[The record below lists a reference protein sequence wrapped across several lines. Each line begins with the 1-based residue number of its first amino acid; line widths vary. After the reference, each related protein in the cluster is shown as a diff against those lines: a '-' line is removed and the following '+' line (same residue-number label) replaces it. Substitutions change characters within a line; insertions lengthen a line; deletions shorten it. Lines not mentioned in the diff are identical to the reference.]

1 MAFIDLEETMTRRVL
16 KSTRLRRLRSWIG
29 LLALVAIA
37 VAPGTA
43 HAVNVAPQGMP
54 TNPFPALQ
62 CPYGMFMLGVALH
75 ENPNRSINAIR
86 ANCVAF
92 NSSTGQFVAPPQF
105 TAFSSGAPG
114 ALLQNGC
121 TPDRYVSGMHIGLR
135 FATPGLPTGLTYVLL
150 TCSAVS
156 GNGSAV
162 TVCVSAGVG
171 CSKPASIGLI
181 PGVGTT
187 FTIACPGGQAAIG
200 LIGTFSGAVTSLGL
214 ICGPKPFNLVV
225 PPIPSVSLPATGG
238 QMVPGQV
245 LAKNGCTTAATVAP
259 TQGDNDSPTAE
270 GIIVCLI
277 NAERKARNLSVL
289 SVDPSLMSETIAE
302 GQAAV
307 TQKWWANA
315 NSSSHVNP
323 QTGSTPDSRIM
334 NSGYCGGSNNV
345 NYRGEIT
352 YDGAG
357 TGNYCD
363 DQNPCHQTNIPC
375 LNGCGPPTAAVDWWM
390 NISPPHRAVILTP
403 NFTHIGVVAIGDMAD
418 PKSSSFPAKGLYI
431 VDFGSCH

>member
-1 MAFIDLEETMTRRVL
+1 MMGRVL
-16 KSTRLRRLRSWIG
+16 WSMPSRLLRSWIG

-75 ENPNRSINAIR
+75 EHPNRSIAAIR

-121 TPDRYVSGMHIGLR
+121 TPDRYVSGIHIGLR
-135 FATPGLPTGLTYVLL
+135 LPSPGLPAGLTYVLL
-150 TCSAVS
+150 TCSALS

-162 TVCVSAGVG
+162 TVCVSTTIT
-171 CSKPASIGLI
+171 CSSAPPLGTIL
-181 PGVGTT
+181 TT
-187 FTIACPGGQAAIG
+187 FAVSCPGGQAAIG
-200 LIGTFSGAVTSLGL
+200 LIGTSSAVVTSLGL
-214 ICGPKPFNLVV
+214 ICGPRPSNLVV

-245 LAKNGCTTAATVAP
+245 LAKDGCTPAAKVAP
-259 TQGDNDSPTAE
+259 AQGDNDSPTVE

-289 SVDPSLMSETIAE
+289 AVDWSLMSETIAE

-307 TQKWWANA
+307 QQKWWA

-334 NSGYCGGSNNV
+334 NSGYCGGSNKV

-431 VDFGSCH
+431 VDFGSCQ